1 MVVSGSYLY
10 QILNPDTRD
19 YIFSLSAHGMLM
31 NVERQRPTKKLSNFQ
46 RIEIINRAFFDHN
59 AVY

>member
-31 NVERQRPTKKLSNFQ
+31 NVEHVRGQQRNSVTSK
-46 RIEIINRAFFDHN
+46 E
-59 AVY
+59 